1 MSVLNHK
8 EDVHFC
14 TREWA
19 CLSHFWRASANM
31 GKTTCQLWARRL
43 AKYGRD
49 SPLLARPHTNYP
61 MLHTNYWRV
70 ASQLHCILQAN
81 DWQVHF
87 NYWRVTC

>member
-1 MSVLNHK
+1 MSVLNYK

-14 TREWA
+14 TREWVS
-19 CLSHFWRASANM
+19 LSHYWRASAKY
-31 GKTTCQLWARRL
+31 GRDDWVRL
-43 AKYGRD
+43 ANYGRD

-61 MLHTNYWRV
+61 MLHANYWRV